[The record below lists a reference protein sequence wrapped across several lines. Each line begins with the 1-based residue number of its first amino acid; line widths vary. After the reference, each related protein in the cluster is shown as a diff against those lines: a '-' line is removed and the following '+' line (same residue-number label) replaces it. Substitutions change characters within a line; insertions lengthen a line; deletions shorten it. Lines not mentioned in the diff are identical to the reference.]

1 MGDVMLVAEVV
12 PLDLF
17 ISVLKALVVAEQ
29 ELQQLDRTE
38 MPLPEEVV
46 EQLRERKLMLDAI
59 AAAPGDVV
67 DKLRE
72 LYAKADT
79 ELEHFSEPGGPTV
92 TLMPNVL
99 ADVDQVWELLR
110 RAALTE
116 PAVNEALR
124 RTTA

>member
-1 MGDVMLVAEVV
+1 MPV

-17 ISVLKALVVAEQ
+17 ISVLEALVIAEN
-29 ELQQLDRTE
+29 ELQQLETTE
-38 MPLPEEVV
+38 MPLPEEII
-46 EQLRERKLMLDAI
+46 EQLRERRLMLDAI

-72 LYAKADT
+72 LYAKADA
-79 ELEHFSEPGGPTV
+79 ELGQFAGPGGPTV

-110 RAALTE
+110 RAALTQ